1 MGDFDKKRD
10 LKQKYQKDISTKE
23 KKRERERKESEYCNY
38 LYNLSLLE
46 QACGGKYAL
55 LFYKINLFFSILI
68 LRQNPLLLFIS
79 LSYKFY

>member
-38 LYNLSLLE
+38 LYNLSLPR
-46 QACGGKYAL
+46 QVYGGIYAL
-55 LFYKINLFFSILI
+55 IFYKINIFFSILI
-68 LRQNPLLLFIS
+68 LE
-79 LSYKFY
+79 